1 MEKLTLEEMEYNL
14 LAILYAK
21 TVKWVELVGV
31 LEASD
36 IVGNTISIFHETLT
50 NPPSKEICERLEAF
64 LSNNAKIAKVPEYQ
78 FDEVDWDMMKMIAS
92 QRKNVR
98 EVLELD
104 PMARYF
110 YDRKKERDKDFESL
124 YAKALLGVDTR
135 NRDISAH
142 INVGKNTD
150 ASSVSENKTD
160 GA

>member
-50 NPPSKEICERLEAF
+50 NPPSKEICDRLEAF

-78 FDEVDWDMMKMIAS
+78 FDEIDWDMMKMIAS

-104 PMARYF
+104 PTARYL
-110 YDRKKERDKDFESL
+110 YELRRKRDNDFESL
-124 YAKALLGVDTR
+124 YAKALLGIDTR

-142 INVGKNTD
+142 INCGKGVD
-150 ASSVSENKTD
+150 KSAIGENQTS
-160 GA
+160 GV